1 MPKRYEPKEINAI
14 ADEMEHEGARAAITI
29 GASLLEHAL
38 EDAIRYRLRQPSNK
52 TEENVLFNEMGLLGS
67 FNEKIWAA
75 YFLGIIGPETRR
87 DMDLVRT
94 IRNEVAHNMN
104 PISFE
109 TESIKARCLEIK
121 ISDQHIFPHRSGIKD
136 TKDRFISTVYFMVA
150 SLALKSI
157 TAIPDEP
164 AKDVMKIRLVLRMM
178 ALLDR

>member
-1 MPKRYEPKEINAI
+1 
-14 ADEMEHEGARAAITI
+14 
-29 GASLLEHAL
+29 
-38 EDAIRYRLRQPSNK
+38 
-52 TEENVLFNEMGLLGS
+52 
-67 FNEKIWAA
+67 
-75 YFLGIIGPETRR
+75 
-87 DMDLVRT
+87 
-94 IRNEVAHNMN
+94 MN